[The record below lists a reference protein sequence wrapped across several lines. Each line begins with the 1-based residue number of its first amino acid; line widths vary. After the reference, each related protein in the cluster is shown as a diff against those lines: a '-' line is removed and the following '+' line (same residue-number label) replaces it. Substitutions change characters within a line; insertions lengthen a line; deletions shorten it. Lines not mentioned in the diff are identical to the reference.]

1 MSSYEWRIHHPEGR
15 RRVVVTKELPG
26 RRWLDILTAADCR
39 VEICTSPDVLP
50 TDAILAAIGGTCDAA
65 IGQLTE
71 PWGEDLFRALQKA
84 GGRVYSNYAVG
95 FNNVD
100 VEAATRLGIPVGNTP
115 GVLTDTTAEMAVT
128 LTFAAARR
136 IGEAER
142 YLRAGQYKGW
152 LPTLFLG
159 ELLIGKTVGIIGAGR
174 IGAAYARMMAQGHKM
189 HVIYYDLYPNDE
201 LEGYLA
207 AYSNFLTS
215 RGHAAVTCRR
225 AGSIEEL
232 LQAADIVSIHTVLDD
247 ATRHLINAERLG
259 LMKTNAV
266 LVNTSRGP
274 VIKEDDLVA
283 HCRTHPDFRA
293 GLDVFENEPVLAEG
307 LNDLDNVVIV
317 PHIASATSWTRQ
329 GMATLAA
336 SNVAGLLM
344 GYPVWNR
351 PDILPFL
358 EENPPQAA
366 PSILNA
372 DGLGLPLAD
381 DH

>member
-1 MSSYEWRIHHPEGR
+1 MSTYEWRVHHPEGR

-26 RRWLDILTAADCR
+26 TQWLEILTAADCR
-39 VEICTSPDVLP
+39 VDICTSPDVLP
-50 TDAILAAIGGTCDAA
+50 LDDIVSAIGDNCAAA

-71 PWGEDLFRALQKA
+71 PWGDDLFTALRNA

-100 VEAATRLGIPVGNTP
+100 LDAATRQGIPVGNTP

-136 IGEAER
+136 VGEAER
-142 YLRAGQYKGW
+142 YLRAGHYKGW

-159 ELLIGKTVGIIGAGR
+159 DLLRGKTVGIIGAGR
-174 IGAAYARMMAQGHKM
+174 IGATYARMMAEGHKM
-189 HVIYYDLYPNDE
+189 NVIYYDLYPNKA
-201 LEGYLA
+201 LENYLA
-207 AYSNFLTS
+207 DYSAFLTS
-215 RGHAAVTCRR
+215 QGQAALTCRQVD
-225 AGSIEEL
+225 SVEDL
-232 LQAADIVSIHTVLDD
+232 LQAADCVSIHTVLDD
-247 ATRHLINAERLG
+247 STRHLINAERLA
-259 LMKTNAV
+259 LMKPQAI

-283 HCRTHPDFRA
+283 HCRAHPEFRA
-293 GLDVFENEPVLAEG
+293 GLDVFENEPAMAEG
-307 LNDLDNVVIV
+307 LSDLDNVVIV

-336 SNVAGLLM
+336 SNVAGLLR

-358 EENPPQAA
+358 EDQPPQAA

-372 DGLGLPLAD
+372 EALGLALAE
-381 DH
+381 